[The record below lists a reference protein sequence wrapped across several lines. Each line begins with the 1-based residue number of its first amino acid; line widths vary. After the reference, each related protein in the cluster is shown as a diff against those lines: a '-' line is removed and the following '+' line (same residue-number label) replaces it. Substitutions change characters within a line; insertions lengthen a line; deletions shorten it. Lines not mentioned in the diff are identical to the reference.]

1 MDFREGTFEVK
12 VISRDKQELKGQL
25 LKLIALEKEK
35 STKKRE
41 GGVKNTLWQLSGER
55 KRRKEGENKK
65 EKL

>member
-41 GGVKNTLWQLSGER
+41 GGVKKYPLAIEWGEEKT
-55 KRRKEGENKK
+55 KRGGK
-65 EKL
+65 

>member
-41 GGVKNTLWQLSGER
+41 GGVKKYPLAIEWGVEKK
-55 KRRKEGENKK
+55 KRGGK
-65 EKL
+65 

>member
-41 GGVKNTLWQLSGER
+41 GGG
-55 KRRKEGENKK
+55 KK
-65 EKL
+65 IPFGN